1 MKALALASGIVFWTL
16 VIGVTALIFLSGP
29 EPAEVVQID
38 TAPSPAPAA
47 GSPSSIGL
55 PPGFSVTG
63 PAMAPARPVQPGV
76 RAPAPGAPTLAP
88 PGQGMN
94 MMPVAPGQVPPPPA
108 LPGQSG
114 ALDDDNES
122 IAAAAAPAPAPKT
135 PTPNVALASLV
146 PGIDRSTEEPL
157 PEAPLPAVVE
167 ESPYGPLPKV
177 AEDGSRP
184 ADVYARPSDYAA
196 VQGGPPRVAVL
207 LNGLGVPGA
216 ADGDIIK
223 GLPPPVSLAYGAY
236 GRGLQERV
244 TKARTAGHEV
254 FLAIPLEPEN
264 YPSKDPGPHA
274 LLTTLPPKDNIKR
287 LQWAMSRYSGYIGV
301 TNYMGAKFQSDLG
314 SIAPIFEELKRR
326 GLLYLADGSTDGS
339 VTGRVATA
347 LELEY
352 DVADVHLDNGRIDRQ
367 LAKLEAAA
375 KENGTSIGV
384 AKAAPG
390 TVKRIA
396 DWAGSL
402 EQKGLV
408 LVPVSAAVRTPRQG

>member
-1 MKALALASGIVFWTL
+1 LEDEGENV
-16 VIGVTALIFLSGP
+16 
-29 EPAEVVQID
+29 
-38 TAPSPAPAA
+38 AA
-47 GSPSSIGL
+47 VPSS
-55 PPGFSVTG
+55 
-63 PAMAPARPVQPGV
+63 
-76 RAPAPGAPTLAP
+76 APGASTPDPNTPDADT
-88 PGQGMN
+88 PG
-94 MMPVAPGQVPPPPA
+94 PSA
-108 LPGQSG
+108 S
-114 ALDDDNES
+114 
-122 IAAAAAPAPAPKT
+122 APK
-135 PTPNVALASLV
+135 VALASLV
-146 PGIDRSTEEPL
+146 PGIDRSTDEPL
-157 PEAPLPAVVE
+157 PEAPQPTVVE

-184 ADVYARPSDYAA
+184 SDVYARPSDYAA
-196 VQGGPPRVAVL
+196 VEGGPPRVAVL

-244 TKARTAGHEV
+244 TKVRTAGHEV
-254 FLAIPLEPEN
+254 FLAIPLEPNN
-264 YPSKDPGPHA
+264 YPSTDPGPHA

-287 LQWAMSRYSGYIGV
+287 LQWAMSRYAGYIGV

-314 SIAPIFEELKRR
+314 SVAPVFEELKRR
-326 GLLYLADGSTDGS
+326 GLLYLAGGSTDGS
-339 VTGRVATA
+339 VTDRVATA

-352 DVADVHLDNGRIDRQ
+352 EVADVQLDDGRMDRQ

-375 KENGTSIGV
+375 KENGTAIGV

-402 EQKGLV
+402 ERKGLV
-408 LVPVSAAVRTPRQG
+408 LVPVSAVVRTPRQG